1 MQTTPNMSLIK
12 WDQVGD
18 YFSHAQLASNWQL
31 VDDHDHSPGKGKKI
45 PFGGL
50 GSGSVSSTELRAD
63 AVLTANI
70 ADGQVTKVKLDAS
83 VDYENAF
90 STWKAVAGWYGGYGV
105 SGCLAGTHLLTAPQW
120 GSASS
125 GTSGNSTAIFYLN
138 PADYAAGGRTVQYRI
153 AAIASTNL
161 VAPGHAPEVHL
172 GIASP
177 TIQPSGNPN
186 RWGLATVSS
195 VDFTGLI
202 TAAAQYVQLIGPA
215 FTAPAAGFY
224 ALAGFFGL
232 NTSAGSVVD
241 LRACLQVRQV

>member
-18 YFSHAQLASNWQL
+18 YFSHAELASNWQL

-70 ADGQVTKVKLDAS
+70 ADGQVTKAKLDAS

-90 STWKAVAGWYGGYGV
+90 ATWKSITGWYGGYSV
-105 SGCLAGTHLLTAPQW
+105 PGCVAGTHLLTTPQW
-120 GSASS
+120 GAANTSS
-125 GTSGNSTAIFYLN
+125 SGNSTAIFYLN
-138 PADYAAGGRTVQYRI
+138 PADYTAGGRTVQYRI

-161 VAPGHAPEVHL
+161 VAPGHAPEVHF
-172 GIASP
+172 GTASP
-177 TIQPSGNPN
+177 TAQTSGNPN
-186 RWGLATVSS
+186 KWGLSNLQT

-202 TAAAQYVQLIGPA
+202 TSSGQYVPLIGGA

-224 ALAGFFGL
+224 ALAGFYSLGT
-232 NTSAGSVVD
+232 NAGSVVD
-241 LRACLQVRQV
+241 LRACLQMRQV